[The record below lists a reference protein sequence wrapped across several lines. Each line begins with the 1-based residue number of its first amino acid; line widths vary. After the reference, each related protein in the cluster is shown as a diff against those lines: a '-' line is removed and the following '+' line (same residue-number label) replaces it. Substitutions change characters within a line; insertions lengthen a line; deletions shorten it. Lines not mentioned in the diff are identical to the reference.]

1 MHTERIIELS
11 KKYYDEMVELRH
23 QFHMY
28 PEIGFEE
35 KRTSETIVKV
45 LKKLGIEFTA
55 NVAKT
60 GVVGIIKGKCPGKTV
75 LLRADMDALVLQEE
89 ANVPYKSRIPGR
101 MHACG
106 HDGHTAGLLGA
117 AMILNELKDEL
128 KGNIKLVF
136 QPAEENDG
144 GAKPMIEEGIL
155 ENPTVDAAFGCHLW
169 GGTQEGHIHVK
180 HGAVMAAP
188 DKFTFRII
196 GKGGHGAMPHLAV
209 DSISIAVQAINNMQ
223 TIVSRRINPLTPV
236 VISFC
241 SIHGGESHNILPNEV
256 EVVGTVRIF
265 DEDLRQWIP
274 KAMEEILEG
283 VTKSQ
288 GANYTFEYIERFP
301 PLINDYQM
309 TDLVSKA
316 VGKIVGDE
324 RVSEAPEP
332 NMGGE
337 DFAYFCQ
344 KVPASFFFVGISK
357 DLKNPVCHH
366 HPEFQWD
373 DKNLL
378 TVAQSMAQVAVDFLC
393 EDKQ

>member
-1 MHTERIIELS
+1 MHTEKIIALS
-11 KKYYDEMVELRH
+11 KKYYGDMVELRH

-28 PEIGFEE
+28 PEIGFQE
-35 KRTSETIVKV
+35 KRTSQTIVKV
-45 LKKLGIEFTA
+45 LEKLGIEFTA

-60 GVVGIIKGKCPGKTV
+60 GVVGLIKGKHPGKTV
-75 LLRADMDALVLQEE
+75 LLRADMDALTLQEE
-89 ANVPYKSRIPGR
+89 ANVSYKSQVPGR

-128 KGNIKLVF
+128 RGTIKLVF
-136 QPAEENDG
+136 QPAEEDDG
-144 GAKPMIEEGIL
+144 GAKPMIEEGVL
-155 ENPTVDAAFGCHLW
+155 ENPKVDAAFGCHLW
-169 GGTQEGHIHVK
+169 GGALEGHIHVK
-180 HGAVMAAP
+180 HGAAMAAP
-188 DKFTFRII
+188 DKFVFKVI

-223 TIVSRRINPLTPV
+223 TIISRRINPLTPA

-256 EVVGTVRIF
+256 EVVGTIRVF
-265 DEDLRQWIP
+265 NQDLRHWIP
-274 KAMEEILEG
+274 KTMEEILDG
-283 VTKSQ
+283 VTKPQ
-288 GANYTFEYIERFP
+288 GASYTFEYIERFP
-301 PLINDYQM
+301 PLINDYEM
-309 TDLVSKA
+309 TDLVGKA
-316 VGKIVGDE
+316 VEKIVGVE
-324 RVSEAPEP
+324 KVSEAPEP

-357 DLKNPVCHH
+357 DPKNPVCHH

-378 TVAQSMAQVAVDFLC
+378 TVAQSMAQVAIDFLC
-393 EDKQ
+393 NNN